1 MGHATADEMMEHFD
15 SCTEGVDKNKL
26 IQISMDRPNVNWK
39 FHREVQSKLTNETG
53 KSLIM
58 VGSCGLHIMY
68 GAFNDGSDASTWPIQ
83 KLLVSL
89 YMLFK
94 DTPAR
99 REDYVTATGSHKFA
113 LKLCPHRW
121 AENVRV
127 AERAIEIWP
136 HVKAYVKI
144 TEKSVPNPATTS
156 YDAVVSCTKDPLII
170 VKLLCFISIAK
181 LDTPFLVEYQTD
193 KPMMPFIASDLH
205 RVLSGN
211 EISINIENNRL
222 FIFHPTDTK
231 N

>member
-1 MGHATADEMMEHFD
+1 MDSLLIFYVKTCYYGSKFMGHATADEMMEHFD

-39 FHREVQSKLTNETG
+39 FHREMQSKLTNETG

-68 GAFNDGSDASTWPIQ
+68 GAFKDESDAWTWPIQ

-89 YMLFK
+89 YRLFK
-94 DTPAR
+94 DTPA
-99 REDYVTATGSHKFA
+99 SFHKFA

-121 AENVRV
+121 AENVWV

-181 LDTPFLVEYQTD
+181 LVTPFLVEYQTD

-205 RVLSGN
+205 RVLSGDK
-211 EISINIENNRL
+211 IPYL
-222 FIFHPTDTK
+222 Y
-231 N
+231 